1 MRTILARFNIQP
13 GKEAE
18 AEEAMKTMAAAVE
31 ANETG
36 ALAYIFMR
44 NRKETS
50 EVTVFE
56 IYADGDAF
64 AAHGASEYMGAFRT
78 NFGSVFDPASVKI
91 DGLDRV
97 AGFSR

>member
-1 MRTILARFNIQP
+1 MRTILARFNIVA

-18 AEEAMKTMAAAVE
+18 AEEAMKTMASAVE
-31 ANETG
+31 ANEKG

-44 NRKETS
+44 NRKEPS

-64 AAHGASEYMGAFRT
+64 AAHGASEHMGAFRS
-78 NFGSVFDPASVKI
+78 NFGAVFDPASVKI